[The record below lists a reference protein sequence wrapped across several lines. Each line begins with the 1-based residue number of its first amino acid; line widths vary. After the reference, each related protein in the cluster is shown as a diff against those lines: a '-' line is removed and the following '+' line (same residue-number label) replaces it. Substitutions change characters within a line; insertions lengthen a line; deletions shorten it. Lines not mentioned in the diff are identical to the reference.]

1 MTEKKEKALKC
12 VLGQV
17 ASGLMTADMA
27 VEIIYGIVL
36 DEAPSVACPIP
47 QVPVWPYPV
56 WPYRLEP
63 GVVTVTCDVDS
74 EGEPRSTRKDG
85 L

>member
-36 DEAPSVACPIP
+36 DEAPSVVYPIP
-47 QVPVWPYPV
+47 QVPV